1 MLLQTVK
8 EKMVKNYL
16 KKRNLPSKGRIE
28 KKPRRQSRSVFCWGP
43 GREGWSLLLT
53 LSCEAVIPRAV
64 EPTFNPSARET
75 GRTEC

>member
-1 MLLQTVK
+1 MTAAGDGSVSGAFPHACLSLVSLKINVLLQTVK

-43 GREGWSLLLT
+43 GRE
-53 LSCEAVIPRAV
+53 R
-64 EPTFNPSARET
+64 
-75 GRTEC
+75 